1 MLEIRSGAFIPGFPV
16 LLPPKVPLRVLFL
29 FRWSHDSDSLLIT
42 SDRQFLDLSPSV
54 PAPDDPGPAEERAS
68 STGIVFFRVL
78 SLLSTCFPRASFP
91 ATRDGNLAGP
101 CGSSSSLSFPQVGRA
116 SNRVHSIRLGISCG
130 GSQSNVTLP
139 RGGMGDDDGIDGRVE
154 KRTNEDGER
163 DVRHRT

>member
-1 MLEIRSGAFIPGFPV
+1 MLGIRSRTFLPGFSIF
-16 LLPPKVPLRVLFL
+16 LPPKVPLRVLFF
-29 FRWSHDSDSLLIT
+29 FRWSHHPDPLVIT
-42 SDRQFLDLSPSV
+42 SDRQFLHLSLSV
-54 PAPDDPGPAEERAS
+54 PAPDVSWPVEERAS

-163 DVRHRT
+163 DMRHRT